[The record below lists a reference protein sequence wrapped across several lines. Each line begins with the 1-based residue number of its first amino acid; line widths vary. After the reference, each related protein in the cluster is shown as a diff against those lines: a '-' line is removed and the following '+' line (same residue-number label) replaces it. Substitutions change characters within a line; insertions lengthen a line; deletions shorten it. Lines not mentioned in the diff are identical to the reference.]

1 MKSMPQKFAILVM
14 CLVIPAATASAQVRF
29 EFGFGWIFGSPA
41 MEDTYENQFVP
52 PFTPAASY
60 DGSAAFHTLNIDAG
74 MSYGMTGFFN
84 IFLTPHVGIQL
95 MADYFKPSLKGNNS
109 DYELSLD
116 YRTVADAP
124 RHYEDAVAWP
134 DTDGHLTEITYCLN
148 GFLRLPIPG
157 PFDVGISGGYS
168 LFNIKGKAIPMGFT
182 KFWRDA
188 EDTLYI
194 NTFRMVYE
202 FGSKTQ
208 SGFNIGAEVSYNL
221 FRLLV
226 VSAELRHFQGA
237 ASDYEMRIAEDDVLD
252 DPPAVIEGILDLG
265 SLRIN
270 PSYTRLNIAL
280 RVQF

>member
-1 MKSMPQKFAILVM
+1 MKSIRHGIVVLAACVF
-14 CLVIPAATASAQVRF
+14 IPVSTASAQVRF
-29 EFGFGWIFGSPA
+29 ELGFGWIFGFPA
-41 MEDTYENQFVP
+41 MNDTYENEFVP
-52 PFTPAASY
+52 PFTPAPSY
-60 DGSAAFHTLNIDAG
+60 DGSAASQTLHIDAG
-74 MSYGMTGFFN
+74 TSYGMTGFFN
-84 IFLTPHVGIQL
+84 MMFTPHVGLQL
-95 MADYFKPSLKGNNS
+95 MADYFKPALRGANS

-116 YRTVADAP
+116 YRTVADAA
-124 RHYEDAVAWP
+124 RHYEDSVSWP
-134 DTDGHLTEITYCLN
+134 ATDGNLTEITYCLN
-148 GFLRLPIPG
+148 GLIRFPIPG
-157 PFDVGISGGYS
+157 PFDAGISGGVS
-168 LFNIKGKAIPMGFT
+168 LFNLKGKAIPMGFT

-208 SGFNIGAEVSYNL
+208 YGFNVGGEVSYNL

-226 VSAELRHFQGA
+226 VSAEVRHFHGA
-237 ASDYEMRIAEDDVLD
+237 AKDYQMRIADDDVLD

-265 SLRIN
+265 SLRVN